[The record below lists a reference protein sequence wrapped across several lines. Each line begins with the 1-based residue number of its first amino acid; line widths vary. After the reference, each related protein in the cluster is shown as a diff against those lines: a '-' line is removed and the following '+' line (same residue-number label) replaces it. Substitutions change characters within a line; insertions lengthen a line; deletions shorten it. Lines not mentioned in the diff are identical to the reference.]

1 VRVKSLHDRGVGVA
15 VVGFVEW
22 GGFGHVCFGWLFLD
36 RGCGRFL
43 IGKGRGEVQ
52 WNVMR
57 EPVLAGNLVGKK
69 YLFVVLR

>member
-1 VRVKSLHDRGVGVA
+1 M
-15 VVGFVEW
+15 

-43 IGKGRGEVQ
+43 IGKGGCEVQ

-69 YLFVVLR
+69 SLFVVLR